1 MIKTFGSNAS
11 AVQCS
16 VAQLGA
22 SDDKS
27 GLTGLTQDT
36 ASLLGGATSD
46 VSSHASNISRVE

>member
-1 MIKTFGSNAS
+1 MIKTFASNAS

-36 ASLLGGATSD
+36 TSLLGGATSD
-46 VSSHASNISRVE
+46 VSSHATQVTLAE

>member
-1 MIKTFGSNAS
+1 MIKTFASNAS

-36 ASLLGGATSD
+36 TSLLGGATSD